1 MIVVVTGS
9 DSSSGRVS
17 ERRLVKMEMTACF
30 WSDGCGNFVR
40 FSNDWSVSIFFFFGS
55 DGGVEDRWGFVAL
68 DSDQG
73 FICKK
78 FFLNTHNS
86 SNSTGECEKGKRKR
100 FLKYSARLEGHG

>member
-40 FSNDWSVSIFFFFGS
+40 FSNAWSVSIFFWEVMVGWRT
-55 DGGVEDRWGFVAL
+55 GGVLLLWIRIKGLFVRN
-68 DSDQG
+68 
-73 FICKK
+73 
-78 FFLNTHNS
+78 FF
-86 SNSTGECEKGKRKR
+86 
-100 FLKYSARLEGHG
+100 